1 MAQKTDLNRAEGRQ
15 ADCRQPSTVD
25 LSPAQGRQE
34 TGSPPRWTS
43 AQLLLSSVCLSILLY
58 HAACSGFSKE
68 LLPQMQRPTS
78 N

>member
-1 MAQKTDLNRAEGRQ
+1 MAQKMALDRAQGRQ
-15 ADCRQPSTVD
+15 AGCRQPSMVD

-34 TGSPPRWTS
+34 AVALRGEL
-43 AQLLLSSVCLSILLY
+43 QLSSSSLSVCLSILLY

-68 LLPQMQRPTS
+68 LLPQMQRSTS